1 MAPAGLSA
9 VLRSRRKYTPAS
21 QGKLSSAALR
31 GTCFYPWRSPTTC
44 MYKFVQPSLRKVK
57 GKGKYANTKTPKRL
71 NGKKTSDKNYN
82 LSSQLSNPKGVECE

>member
-1 MAPAGLSA
+1 MQMQKRLNDQTA
-9 VLRSRRKYTPAS
+9 
-21 QGKLSSAALR
+21 
-31 GTCFYPWRSPTTC
+31 
-44 MYKFVQPSLRKVK
+44 K